1 MYLISS
7 FVLSG
12 TITIPLLLLLLLGLL
27 LLLLLDLI
35 FRSLLSLSL
44 SSSPL
49 PHPSS
54 TSLPFSAALR
64 RSVTCFIT
72 PSCLS
77 ANSLAHRVYKTFER
91 LHTSELGIYVKVEV
105 DVLGSPSLIVRR
117 VSVDV
122 KEH

>member
-27 LLLLLDLI
+27 LLLLDLI
-35 FRSLLSLSL
+35 FRSLLSLSP
-44 SSSPL
+44 SPL